1 MTTTQ
6 DIETS
11 QRRLYLESHRLARV
25 LLAEAL
31 QRANHPVDR
40 VPLEKAVAEEHNLPL
55 KAVRA
60 ALWELIADR
69 DAFITPNEG
78 LISAP

>member
-6 DIETS
+6 DTETS
-11 QRRLYLESHRLARV
+11 ERRLYLESHRCARA

-31 QRANHPVDR
+31 QTAESPVDR
-40 VPLEKAVAEEHNLPL
+40 VPLEIAVAKEHNLPL